1 MERHKQPAVLIPVK
15 SFDTAK
21 GRLSEAL
28 SGQRRAELAR
38 SMAGTVIKA
47 SGPLPVWVICDDPA
61 VAGFAVAN
69 GAGVIWRPA
78 KGLNRAIH
86 DGVEFLATRGVDRVV
101 IAHADLP
108 LATDLAWLGDG
119 AFNQVVIVPDRHGDG
134 TNVMSIPAHAKFD
147 FAYGPGSC
155 AAHTAEANRRGLD
168 LTIVPDEQLGWDV
181 DTADDLA
188 VFDAQLTKI
197 ESDD

>member
-1 MERHKQPAVLIPVK
+1 MERHKQSAVLIPVK

-38 SMAGTVIKA
+38 SMAGTVINA
-47 SGPLPVWVICDDPA
+47 SGSLPVWVICDDPA

-78 KGLNRAIH
+78 KGLNRAVR
-86 DGVEFLATRGVDRVV
+86 DGVGFLASQGVDRVV

-108 LATDLAWLGDG
+108 LATDLTWLGDG
-119 AFNQVVIVPDRHGDG
+119 AANQVVIVPDRHGDG
-134 TNVMSIPAHAKFD
+134 TNVMSIPADAEFD

-155 AAHTAEANRRGLD
+155 AAHSVEAKRRGLD
-168 LTIVPDEQLGWDV
+168 LKIVPDEQLGWDV

-188 VFDAQLTKI
+188 VFDAQLAKN